1 MDFAAQLAFIG
12 DKYLFW
18 ILPFLF
24 VLTVVVFFHELGHFL
39 VARWCGVSVT
49 TFSIGFGREIFG
61 FNDSRG
67 TRWRF
72 AWIPLGGYVK
82 FLDDENAASVPD
94 RDSRESLS
102 AEERA
107 GTFHDKPLAARA
119 AVVAAGPVANFILA
133 VVIFAGMFAI
143 VGERFTSPV
152 LDVTSGSAAEKAG
165 FRTGDEVVSI
175 NDEAVES
182 FEDVHRIVST
192 NAARELSF
200 TVRRNG
206 GETRVA
212 VVPRNET
219 IPDMLGLRR
228 FAPPMVDQIESGS
241 PADEAGFQP
250 GDIVTRIGDSEIR
263 TFGQMQDVV
272 GANAGKELRIL
283 VRRGESET
291 ELTATPETRVVTGPS
306 GESVER
312 GLLGIRRDATPDD
325 GIWKRYDPFTSA
337 WLGVERTWFVISTTM
352 SYLYDV
358 ITGRQDA
365 DQLGGPIR
373 IAKVSGDVAKAGFL
387 PLINLAAVLSVSI
400 GLLNLFPIPM
410 LDGGHLLYYAIE
422 WARGRPLSER
432 AQEIGFRIGLAL
444 VLMLMIWATRN
455 DLIHIRLL

>member
-1 MDFAAQLAFIG
+1 MDLAAQLAFIG

-39 VARWCGVSVT
+39 VARWCGVAVK

-61 FNDSRG
+61 FDDKHG

-82 FLDDENAASVPD
+82 FVDDENAASVPD
-94 RDSRESLS
+94 RDKLEEMS
-102 AEERA
+102 AEDRA

-119 AVVAAGPVANFILA
+119 AVVAAGPIANFILSI
-133 VVIFAGMFAI
+133 VIFAGMFAI
-143 VGERFTSPV
+143 FGERLTSPV
-152 LDVTSGSAAEKAG
+152 LDVASGSVAEQAG

-175 NDEAVES
+175 NGGKIES
-182 FEDVHRIVST
+182 FEDVHRIIST
-192 NAARELSF
+192 NVTRELAF
-200 TVRRNG
+200 TVRRDG
-206 GETRVA
+206 GEARVS

-219 IPDMLGLRR
+219 IPDILGLRR
-228 FAPPMVDQIESGS
+228 YTPAQIDQVEPGS
-241 PADEAGFQP
+241 PADRAGFQA
-250 GDIVTRIGDSEIR
+250 GDVVTRIGGQPIQ
-263 TFGQMQDVV
+263 TFGQMQEIV
-272 GANAGKELRIL
+272 GASPGKELLIT
-283 VRRGESET
+283 VRRGT
-291 ELTATPETRVVTGPS
+291 GDIDLTAIPEKRVITGPAG
-306 GESVER
+306 GEVER
-312 GLLGIRRDATPDD
+312 GLLGIRRDTAPGD
-325 GIWKRYDPFTSA
+325 GIWKRYDPFTA
-337 WLGVERTWFVISTTM
+337 LWLGTERTWFVISTTM

-358 ITGRQDA
+358 VTGRQDA

-422 WARGRPLSER
+422 GLRGRPLSER